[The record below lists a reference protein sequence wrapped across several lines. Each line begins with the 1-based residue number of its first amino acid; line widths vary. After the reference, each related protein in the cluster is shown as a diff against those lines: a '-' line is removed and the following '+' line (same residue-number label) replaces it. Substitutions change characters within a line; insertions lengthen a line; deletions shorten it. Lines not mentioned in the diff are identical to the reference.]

1 LAAYLSLDQRSESKM
16 SAAAPAHVPSP
27 AGRVLRSIPVL
38 GRVVREIE
46 REVDTVYYLFVILL
60 TALIVAINVWGLAAL
75 VVTAVSLVP
84 VIFVLLIWI
93 TLP

>member
-1 LAAYLSLDQRSESKM
+1 MTATDTAY
-16 SAAAPAHVPSP
+16 VPSP
-27 AGRVLRSIPVL
+27 AGRILRMLPVI
-38 GRVVREIE
+38 GRVVRDIE
-46 REVDTVYYLFVILL
+46 RDIDTVYYLLVILL
-60 TALIVAINVWGLAAL
+60 TALVLAVNVWGLAAL